1 MQSVEKFEQHSGT
14 LPPID
19 TCPQARPDDDLD
31 TLVSLALGQEK
42 PIVIIDDDQPVG
54 IVTKDSL
61 LRGMQGEV

>member
-1 MQSVEKFEQHSGT
+1 M

-31 TLVSLALGQEK
+31 TLVRLALDQEK
-42 PIVIIDDDQPVG
+42 PIVIIDDDKPVG

-61 LRGMQGEV
+61 LRGIQGEV